1 MITKEELEMLKNAEN
16 QSQKRQDYEQSMSTF
31 KQGSAEAAERFEKV
45 IDDSLRNRIKYNNEQ
60 DEVKRSVIISFKTFT
75 IYQIAALSHV
85 IKKYEDVGFK
95 TYVLERHLTKDANR
109 EARMVNPFYRAFN
122 GDFEN
127 QMTTKFERSENITT
141 KAVTNQIDN
150 FISFVTR
157 FENYNKVIGNIG
169 RIPDLSFFGDY
180 ERAEIKV
187 RDILNGSSLAYVN
200 SKEVNWKCKEE
211 IVIEFTLD

>member
-1 MITKEELEMLKNAEN
+1 MITKEELEMLKNADN
-16 QSQKRQDYEQSMSTF
+16 QSQKRQDYEQSMATF

-45 IDDSLRNRIKYNNEQ
+45 IDESLRNRIKFNNEQ

-85 IKKYEDVGFK
+85 IKKYEEVGFK
-95 TYVLERHLTKDANR
+95 TYFLERRLTRDANR

-122 GDFEN
+122 GEYEN
-127 QMTTKFERSENITT
+127 HLTTKFERSENITT
-141 KAVTNQIDN
+141 KVITNQIDN
-150 FISFVTR
+150 FINFATR

-169 RIPDLSFFGDY
+169 RVHDLAFLGDY
-180 ERAEIKV
+180 ERTEIRV
-187 RDILNGSSLAYVN
+187 RDILNGSLLAYVN
-200 SKEVNWKCKEE
+200 SKEVSWTNKEE

>member
-1 MITKEELEMLKNAEN
+1 MITKEELEMLKNADN
-16 QSQKRQDYEQSMSTF
+16 QSQKRQDYEQSMATF

-45 IDDSLRNRIKYNNEQ
+45 IDESLRNRIKFNNEQ

-85 IKKYEDVGFK
+85 IKKYEEVGFK
-95 TYVLERHLTKDANR
+95 TYLLERRLTRDANR

-122 GDFEN
+122 GEYEN
-127 QMTTKFERSENITT
+127 QLTTKFERSDTITT
-141 KAVTNQIDN
+141 KAITNQIDN
-150 FISFVTR
+150 FINFATR

-169 RIPDLSFFGDY
+169 RVHDLAFLGDY
-180 ERAEIKV
+180 ERTEIRV
-187 RDILNGSSLAYVN
+187 RDILNGSLLAYVN
-200 SKEVNWKCKEE
+200 SKEVSWTNKEE